1 MAKQSKRLGRGLDSL
16 VTDYRSAGT
25 LEATAKS
32 PEGAPGPTAMA
43 GEREPGLAPS
53 QMPLNLLEPNPLQ
66 PRDSASK
73 ANVAQLADSI
83 EQNGLLQPILV
94 RPHGQRYQIIAG
106 ERRYWAAKRVGLRD
120 VPVVVREATDEQMLE
135 LALVENIQRED
146 LNAIDRARAYR
157 DYCDRFELTPEEV
170 GRRLCEDRTTVVNY
184 LRLLDLAPAIQELVI
199 HGALGMGHARCLL
212 GVENEQERL
221 RLAESAVTHQLSVR
235 ALEEIVRKTK
245 APRLPPEGGSEPLA
259 RGPSPHTADVQR
271 KLEEVV
277 KTKVLVQEGKKR
289 GTGRIILEYYSLDD
303 FDRIASLLGLTDA

>member
-1 MAKQSKRLGRGLDSL
+1 MAKQTKRLGRGLDSL
-16 VTDYRSAGT
+16 ITDYRSAGT
-25 LEATAKS
+25 LEATATS
-32 PEGAPGPTAMA
+32 PEVAPDPGAMPRG
-43 GEREPGLAPS
+43 REPGGTLN
-53 QMPLNLLEPNPLQ
+53 QLPLELLEPNPLQ
-66 PRDSASK
+66 PRDSASS

-94 RPHGQRYQIIAG
+94 RPHGKRYQIIAG
-106 ERRYWAAKRVGLRD
+106 ERRYWAAKRVGLRE
-120 VPVVVREATDEQMLE
+120 VPVVVREASDEQMLE

-184 LRLLDLAPAIQELVI
+184 LRLLDLAPAIQGLVI
-199 HGALGMGHARCLL
+199 DGALGMGHARCLL
-212 GVENEQERL
+212 GIEDEQERL
-221 RLAESAVTHQLSVR
+221 RLAESTATHQFSVR

-245 APRLPPEGGSEPLA
+245 ARRRPRLCPTFRRA
-259 RGPSPHTADVQR
+259 RGPNPHIADVQR

-303 FDRIASLLGLTDA
+303 FDRIAALLGLTDA